1 MKSINKSIRKL
12 EVYRNVIFV
21 LVLYVFAAVH
31 FLHFGELKLRFLQI
45 DIFVSKKY
53 ILINFGCSEVSI
65 RVTVWNTYKAR
76 IFPRWLVQSLIGNI
90 KITVHIKVRFS
101 VSLIWSCVLQFTIYF
116 SLITIY
122 PVMTSIYKPI
132 RKLKVYRNV
141 SFVLVS

>member
-65 RVTVWNTYKAR
+65 RVTV
-76 IFPRWLVQSLIGNI
+76 
-90 KITVHIKVRFS
+90 
-101 VSLIWSCVLQFTIYF
+101 
-116 SLITIY
+116 
-122 PVMTSIYKPI
+122 
-132 RKLKVYRNV
+132 
-141 SFVLVS
+141 